1 MDQSLNIL
9 MKTKVIFSSSMFLF
23 WEKCSVMAN
32 MPPLV
37 KFYLFAGSVYSPGD
51 PLLISEQGEV
61 QDGHY
66 FIKVSSLVL
75 SRSHHMR

>member
-1 MDQSLNIL
+1 
-9 MKTKVIFSSSMFLF
+9 MKTKVIFDSSMFLL
-23 WEKCSVMAN
+23 WERCSVMAN

-61 QDGHY
+61 QDGNY
-66 FIKVSSLVL
+66 FIKVSSLAL
-75 SRSHHMR
+75 SQSHHMR